1 MLTGTTSPGAD
12 CPMPMKE
19 NPEWRATVAAYAS
32 LVAALTDGGTLD
44 IERLVLY
51 LTVAELALRDG
62 GEVQAAE
69 LVAWMS
75 GRLPPHHGPHART
88 SPHFSPGRLSASK
101 RSWVS
106 RG

>member
-1 MLTGTTSPGAD
+1 
-12 CPMPMKE
+12 MPMNE
-19 NPEWRATVAAYAS
+19 TAEWRATVAAYAS

-44 IERLVLY
+44 IKRLVLY

-75 GRLPPHHGPHART
+75 GRLPPHHGPH
-88 SPHFSPGRLSASK
+88 
-101 RSWVS
+101 
-106 RG
+106 